1 MPDNAEMIRESTS
14 IIQEIELQL
23 EKLLQ
28 EKKED
33 IERALASRITQEKEA
48 ARKKADEVETEF
60 EKERESLSEYR
71 MMVKE
76 VEDERA
82 VLMNQIKEHFRRI
95 VHYQAEVENMA
106 RLTAEEIKKV
116 NDIYRK
122 IEDLR
127 RASADKAA
135 FLKKD
140 LEERFGIVAQIPAK
154 REAEPEK
161 LDLDQEIQKL
171 KRIKELLAMEVIPAG
186 DREAAGAEAG
196 AREPEPDAEI
206 NMKIPEIQDL
216 VQTLPAGPEDVAAA
230 EAEETGRPEP
240 DHGEGDEDISE
251 ALDGFRRSEPTNS
264 SGEINYFQKGKRMVL
279 DGEQL
284 MWSVGYTLDE
294 AKKLSVKLGLT
305 ESPRDQFFLKQEL
318 INWQENLRRL
328 LAGTI
333 RLCEKKS
340 LSLPSRTADILNIQ
354 TLKDL
359 LERLNME
366 NWGNP
371 RDFQSFESLV
381 RVLRNS
387 FQTKAGSPSAYLK
400 SVRNDLQA
408 P

>member
-1 MPDNAEMIRESTS
+1 MPDNADIIRESTS

-33 IERALASRITQEKEA
+33 IERILVSRINQEKDA
-48 ARKKADEVETEF
+48 ARKQADEVESEF

-76 VEDERA
+76 AEDERA
-82 VLMNQIKEHFRRI
+82 GLMNQIKEHFRRI

-116 NDIYRK
+116 NEVYRK

-140 LEERFGIVAQIPAK
+140 LEERFGIVAQIPAR

-171 KRIKELLAMEVIPAG
+171 KRIKELLAMEVIPAE
-186 DREAAGAEAG
+186 DREEAGTKSG
-196 AREPEPDAEI
+196 AREPEPDAE
-206 NMKIPEIQDL
+206 MSLKIPEIQDL
-216 VQTLPAGPEDVAAA
+216 VQASPAGREEAAA
-230 EAEETGRPEP
+230 AGAEERGSPEP
-240 DHGEGDEDISE
+240 VRGEGDEDISG
-251 ALDGFRRSEPTNS
+251 ALDGFRRSEPANS
-264 SGEINYFQKGKRMVL
+264 SGEINYFQKGKKMVL

-284 MWSVGYTLDE
+284 MWSVGYNLDE

-318 INWQENLRRL
+318 INRQENIRRL
-328 LAGTI
+328 LAGTV

-340 LSLPSRTADILNIQ
+340 FSLPSRTADILNIQ

-359 LERLNME
+359 LERLNTG
-366 NWGNP
+366 NWGNLY
-371 RDFQSFESLV
+371 DFQSFES
-381 RVLRNS
+381 RLRELRDS
-387 FQTKAGSPSAYLK
+387 FQTKAGSPSVYLR